1 MPTEINFYPSDAS
14 VTSEGVF
21 VFGYTQDKKKIAV
34 FDAKYFP
41 WLALAQEN
49 VDGLRQICNKLGVEF
64 KHTQNEGNLTKGFF
78 NIKDFDKVAREARQ
92 LNLYNSDISLRKR
105 WWIDRKIL
113 PFTLTKAIGEPLS
126 RANLK
131 VDMVLGADFLDSL
144 NTSLDTID
152 IVGFDFETSSSGAFP
167 DPELNAI
174 ISIALYSNNFRRVIT
189 WKRFAPHEPHVTFVD
204 SEAELIEEFVRS
216 VNELKPH
223 ILAGYGSDN
232 FDMPYLIRRA
242 KKYDIEL
249 ELNWDKS
256 ELSLK
261 RSGHRT
267 ARVVGISY
275 CDVSH
280 FIRRI
285 LALDTDHYSLDL
297 VAKKMLGKGKLAGFN
312 AKRINEIWSVGL
324 PEELALLCD
333 YNLIDAQLAQELAK
347 KILPVQMELC
357 KLTGQPLHDVNL
369 MTYGT
374 LVEWFVIKNADIFIP
389 PRPKEME
396 VAERQ
401 RHSYEGGLV
410 VEPIPGLYKDI
421 CAFDFRSLYPSIIAS
436 HNISPETMDCSCC
449 GVRGGFAIKEESI
462 WFCSKKQGFVPKL
475 VGDLVERRKRI
486 NDILAATSPSDA
498 SFSELMARQHALKFI
513 AAAFYG
519 YLGFGASR
527 FYSFDC
533 AKAVTSLGRKYIQMV
548 LKEANKL
555 GFKILYGDTDSLFVV
570 MKNDTDA
577 EAKSFLQ
584 IINSILPAPMELEF
598 KAKYRSGIFLG
609 KKSGEGGAKKRYALL
624 TQGNSLILRGL
635 EAIRGDWSNLA
646 KRTQKEILQI
656 LLAEQDAEKG
666 LAHFR
671 KITNN
676 VKTQKTELE
685 DLAIRIKL
693 TRPLQSYATNAPHV
707 VAAKLA
713 KAKGHPV
720 RRGFLVSYVR
730 TKGPDKVRLLED
742 CKKEDYDADYYI
754 EHQLLRA
761 VYKIFEIFGYGLEKL
776 KAGQTTLE
784 GY

>member
-64 KHTQNEGNLTKGFF
+64 KHTQNEGNLTKVFF

-333 YNLIDAQLAQELAK
+333 YNLIDAQLAQEDRK
-347 KILPVQMELC
+347 
-357 KLTGQPLHDVNL
+357 
-369 MTYGT
+369 
-374 LVEWFVIKNADIFIP
+374 
-389 PRPKEME
+389 
-396 VAERQ
+396 
-401 RHSYEGGLV
+401 SV
-410 VEPIPGLYKDI
+410 V
-421 CAFDFRSLYPSIIAS
+421 
-436 HNISPETMDCSCC
+436 
-449 GVRGGFAIKEESI
+449 
-462 WFCSKKQGFVPKL
+462 
-475 VGDLVERRKRI
+475 
-486 NDILAATSPSDA
+486 
-498 SFSELMARQHALKFI
+498 
-513 AAAFYG
+513 
-519 YLGFGASR
+519 
-527 FYSFDC
+527 
-533 AKAVTSLGRKYIQMV
+533 
-548 LKEANKL
+548 
-555 GFKILYGDTDSLFVV
+555 
-570 MKNDTDA
+570 
-577 EAKSFLQ
+577 
-584 IINSILPAPMELEF
+584 
-598 KAKYRSGIFLG
+598 
-609 KKSGEGGAKKRYALL
+609 
-624 TQGNSLILRGL
+624 
-635 EAIRGDWSNLA
+635 
-646 KRTQKEILQI
+646 
-656 LLAEQDAEKG
+656 
-666 LAHFR
+666 
-671 KITNN
+671 
-676 VKTQKTELE
+676 
-685 DLAIRIKL
+685 
-693 TRPLQSYATNAPHV
+693 
-707 VAAKLA
+707 
-713 KAKGHPV
+713 
-720 RRGFLVSYVR
+720 
-730 TKGPDKVRLLED
+730 
-742 CKKEDYDADYYI
+742 
-754 EHQLLRA
+754 
-761 VYKIFEIFGYGLEKL
+761 
-776 KAGQTTLE
+776 
-784 GY
+784 